1 MIKTSI
7 PIYLASRSP
16 RRRKLLKQIGI
27 KFRSFSVDIT
37 EDLLDGEHPV
47 ACVKRLEIE
56 KMKKAETK
64 VKEGIII
71 TADTI
76 VVLGKR
82 VIGKPKNK
90 MEAERFLSILSGKT
104 HSVYTGICVLNTK
117 TKSRIV
123 SVERTR
129 VQFREIEKDEIK
141 DYIAGGSPMDKAGA
155 YGIQDD
161 FGAVFVK
168 KINGC
173 YYNVVG
179 LPLTK
184 LYGAI
189 RKIA

>member
-47 ACVKRLEIE
+47 ACVKRLAIE

-90 MEAERFLSILSGKT
+90 KFLFYL
-104 HSVYTGICVLNTK
+104 
-117 TKSRIV
+117 
-123 SVERTR
+123 
-129 VQFREIEKDEIK
+129 
-141 DYIAGGSPMDKAGA
+141 
-155 YGIQDD
+155 
-161 FGAVFVK
+161 FVK
-168 KINGC
+168 KRI
-173 YYNVVG
+173 
-179 LPLTK
+179 
-184 LYGAI
+184 
-189 RKIA
+189 KIDAFS